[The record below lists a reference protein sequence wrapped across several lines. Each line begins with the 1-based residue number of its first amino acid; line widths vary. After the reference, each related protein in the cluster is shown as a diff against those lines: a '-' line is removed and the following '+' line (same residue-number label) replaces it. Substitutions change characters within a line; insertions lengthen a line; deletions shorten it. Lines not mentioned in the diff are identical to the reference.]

1 MDEAQFTMSSSS
13 RIPDPESVANRE
25 FPTVR
30 RGYDPS
36 IVKRFLAELAQ
47 HLRAVRAREADLAS
61 RLFEAERKAQSPSF
75 DEETLSAAVGSET
88 ARILHAAHAA
98 GAEVLTK
105 AEARAG
111 QIVAEAE
118 TAGREIRSRAET
130 EASTIVGDARQ
141 SAAGALE
148 AARSDG
154 RAMVEEARE
163 LRRKILG
170 DLTER
175 RRALA
180 AQIEQLQAGK
190 DSLYSAVAHV
200 ADAIAD
206 VRERL
211 QASDEEART
220 AAEGARRR
228 SGVDHREIESEKEQA
243 KSPGARGR
251 GEGTSDVATEPRE
264 PQETAA
270 SVGMPVVTTSDVAG
284 ATTEGAEGEAVD
296 ELFAKLR
303 AAGVE
308 TTKTEPKPRQRR
320 DRPARR
326 ADSSAPIAAR
336 RERAAGV
343 GAEVQ
348 PDHADAPRD
357 AGATEDSF
365 ASARAEVLR
374 EREALLDEPRQ
385 ELVHELKRA
394 LRVEQNELLDRLRSL
409 RRGTNPVE
417 VISIESSAKSLSE
430 ATAPG
435 LAAIYRAGA
444 RFATGRLGARA
455 ATIPAAELDAS
466 AHGAGLAAADRLG
479 GEIASAI
486 ARRLEESL
494 RPGASESGSY
504 QNAVGAV
511 YRDWKGER
519 VEDLGSDHAV
529 AAFSEGVLAIANRSG
544 SGVSWV
550 ADDGTLRCSDCD
562 DDELAGVLSVGTAFP
577 TGQTRPP
584 AHGGCRCVIVPA
596 TK

>member
-1 MDEAQFTMSSSS
+1 
-13 RIPDPESVANRE
+13 
-25 FPTVR
+25 
-30 RGYDPS
+30 
-36 IVKRFLAELAQ
+36 
-47 HLRAVRAREADLAS
+47 
-61 RLFEAERKAQSPSF
+61 
-75 DEETLSAAVGSET
+75 
-88 ARILHAAHAA
+88 
-98 GAEVLTK
+98 
-105 AEARAG
+105 
-111 QIVAEAE
+111 
-118 TAGREIRSRAET
+118 
-130 EASTIVGDARQ
+130 
-141 SAAGALE
+141 
-148 AARSDG
+148 
-154 RAMVEEARE
+154 MVEEARE

-220 AAEGARRR
+220 AAELARRR
-228 SGVDHREIESEKEQA
+228 TDVDHREIEGEKDQA
-243 KSPGARGR
+243 KPPATPGR
-251 GEGTSDVATEPRE
+251 GEGSSGVATLAEARV

-270 SVGMPVVTTSDVAG
+270 SAGAPVGTTSDPAG
-284 ATTEGAEGEAVD
+284 GTTEGAEAEAVD

-303 AAGVE
+303 AASTE
-308 TTKTEPKPRQRR
+308 TTKAEQKPRQRR
-320 DRPARR
+320 DRSAGH
-326 ADSSAPIAAR
+326 ADNSAPIAAQP
-336 RERAAGV
+336 EHAAGA

-348 PDHADAPRD
+348 PGHADAPR
-357 AGATEDSF
+357 GVEATEDSF
-365 ASARAEVLR
+365 ASARVAVLR
-374 EREALLDEPRQ
+374 ERDAALDQPRE

-417 VISIESSAKSLSE
+417 VLSIESSAKNLSE

-444 RFATGRLGARA
+444 RFASGRLGAQA
-455 ATIPAAELDAS
+455 ATITPAELDAS
-466 AHGAGLAAADRLG
+466 AHTAGLAAADRLG

-494 RPGASESGSY
+494 RPGVSESGSY

-511 YRDWKGER
+511 FRDWKGER
-519 VEDLGSDHAV
+519 IEDLGSDHAV
-529 AAFSEGVLAIANRSG
+529 AAFSEGVLAVANCSG

-562 DDELAGVLSVGTAFP
+562 DDELAGVLSVGSAFP

-596 TK
+596 AK